1 MAKQQ
6 CETSVGLRSAEIQF
20 LLSTRFVQL
29 RNVFI
34 ADGPHYVCLPCHRVS
49 GANLVRL
56 YVTDLK
62 KCKATK
68 SRQVAVKAIHQM
80 ENFRMEI
87 QLN

>member
-6 CETSVGLRSAEIQF
+6 CETSVGLRSAEIQL

-29 RNVFI
+29 RPNVFI
-34 ADGPHYVCLPCHRVS
+34 ADGPNYVCLPCRRVS
-49 GANLVRL
+49 GNLVRL
-56 YVTDLK
+56 YVKDFK
-62 KCKATK
+62 KSKTTK

-80 ENFRMEI
+80 ESFRIEI

>member
-6 CETSVGLRSAEIQF
+6 CETSVGLRSAEIQS

-29 RNVFI
+29 RPNVFI
-34 ADGPHYVCLPCHRVS
+34 ADGPNYVCLPCHRVS

-62 KCKATK
+62 KSKATK
-68 SRQVAVKAIHQM
+68 SR
-80 ENFRMEI
+80 
-87 QLN
+87 